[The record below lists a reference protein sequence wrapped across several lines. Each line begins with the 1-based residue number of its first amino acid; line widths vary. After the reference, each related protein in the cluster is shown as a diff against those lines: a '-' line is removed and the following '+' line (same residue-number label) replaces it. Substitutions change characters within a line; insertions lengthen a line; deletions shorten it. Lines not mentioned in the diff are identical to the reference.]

1 MRAIIALRE
10 SRSSLGKLTS
20 VDCLVA
26 IKEAG
31 YTAKELY
38 RAGFTFSE
46 FLLAECSA
54 KQMKEAGFTAH
65 NMRTA
70 GFSMQQL
77 QDAGFTAKQLKD
89 AGFTGKE
96 MRDAGFSLK
105 RLKQAG
111 RAHNERVMPCGVYTG
126 TVSCGKLLK
135 PAVERNWFTAKRMIV
150 AGVSLERL
158 KKAGFTARELTCAGF
173 SCQELQESRFSGKQ
187 LKEAGF
193 AATKMIVGSSLGELR
208 DAGFTVRQL
217 KEAGLSCAQ
226 LRNAGFAKAA
236 ERGFSLMEI
245 NFGGFSLGELKH
257 DGFSAVEL
265 MEAGFSAAQLKEAGY
280 TPTEPE
286 MAGFTYDEMKDA
298 QFADTALSWDSQRV
312 AELIEGGCTLED
324 LTRLGFRP
332 AALKAQ
338 NSILE
343 LKCAGFSAAELKE
356 LRTAGYSDSGY
367 EGVSFF
373 LARDQGGLLSTPT
386 TSISGSPGACQLAQ
400 QREQNP
406 GTYTISDGTPCDAW
420 KLIQTTWP
428 NCETICKPH
437 ASADF
442 RQRELELVSTDQLTP
457 AICALEIA
465 DIHVAPRTLFRR
477 GL

>member
-1 MRAIIALRE
+1 MKRALSLLQEACHLQLDPFLPPQRHHRPDHRVTVRSSGTGGPGALGTKVHRDKNQLRASCHASSDARFCFFKCGESASHIRNIYINIYIHYNILFYVVIIKFICRPGSPQSLCHRGPPDLKRVVVVSDVGMRAIIALRE

-236 ERGFSLMEI
+236 ERGRFLIVSP
-245 NFGGFSLGELKH
+245 S
-257 DGFSAVEL
+257 SRSCAVCRA
-265 MEAGFSAAQLKEAGY
+265 AG
-280 TPTEPE
+280 
-286 MAGFTYDEMKDA
+286 
-298 QFADTALSWDSQRV
+298 
-312 AELIEGGCTLED
+312 C
-324 LTRLGFRP
+324 
-332 AALKAQ
+332 
-338 NSILE
+338 
-343 LKCAGFSAAELKE
+343 
-356 LRTAGYSDSGY
+356 
-367 EGVSFF
+367 
-373 LARDQGGLLSTPT
+373 
-386 TSISGSPGACQLAQ
+386 
-400 QREQNP
+400 
-406 GTYTISDGTPCDAW
+406 
-420 KLIQTTWP
+420 
-428 NCETICKPH
+428 H
-437 ASADF
+437 
-442 RQRELELVSTDQLTP
+442 
-457 AICALEIA
+457 
-465 DIHVAPRTLFRR
+465 
-477 GL
+477 